1 MIALPP
7 SDVPLQCINQAAI
20 EFNIPAKLIISVL
33 EIERGK
39 VGQIVQNKNKTYD
52 IGPMQ
57 INSSWLPTL
66 ARYGITQHDL
76 QYNVCKNIEVGGWI
90 LSKMI
95 ANGKDLLSG
104 IGNYHSHTASINKHY
119 GSMVKINYA
128 RIMMAMNDGG
138 IS

>member
-1 MIALPP
+1 MLALPP
-7 SDVPLQCINQAAI
+7 SQVSLHCINHAAI
-20 EFNIPAKLIISVL
+20 EFNVPAKLIISVL

-39 VGQIVQNKNKTYD
+39 VGQVVQNNNKTYD

-66 ARYGITQHDL
+66 ARYGITQRDL
-76 QYNVCKNIEVGGWI
+76 QYDACKNVEVGTWI

-95 ANGKDLLSG
+95 AHGKDLLTG
-104 IGNYHSHTASINKHY
+104 IGDYHSHTTHLNQHY

-128 RIMMAMNDGG
+128 KIMIA
-138 IS
+138 SK

>member
-1 MIALPP
+1 
-7 SDVPLQCINQAAI
+7 VTV
-20 EFNIPAKLIISVL
+20 LIIVYGKVCVA
-33 EIERGK
+33 EMRIYPICK
-39 VGQIVQNKNKTYD
+39 VGQVVKNKNKTYD

-76 QYNVCKNIEVGGWI
+76 QYDACKNIEVGTWI

-104 IGNYHSHTASINKHY
+104 IGNYHSHTANFNKHY
-119 GSMVKINYA
+119 GSMVKVNYA
-128 RIMMAMNDGG
+128 KILIA
-138 IS
+138 SK

>member
-1 MIALPP
+1 ML
-7 SDVPLQCINQAAI
+7 L
-20 EFNIPAKLIISVL
+20 PAKLIISVL
-33 EIERGK
+33 SVERGT
-39 VGQIVQNKNKTYD
+39 VGQVVKNKNKTYD

-76 QYNVCKNIEVGGWI
+76 QYDACKNIEVGTWI

-104 IGNYHSHTASINKHY
+104 IGNYHSHTANFNKHY
-119 GSMVKINYA
+119 GSMVKVNYA
-128 RIMMAMNDGG
+128 KILIA
-138 IS
+138 SK